1 MKSEDNIYEVFLNT
15 LDEDLRSMCE
25 KNGKAEKPFPYPY
38 CGEENIER
46 LAKTLVGVLE
56 KHSPDIPG
64 LVPEQ
69 YRDDVHE
76 ARELLAAATLALLSL
91 YFPQRD
97 NCMRCLAIVIGMFEH
112 GSNPRFKSSGVLT
125 FEQVSTGMKY
135 MSEKGGRIPSR
146 FVRSIDYKRPSDHV
160 HRDGSHGFTADED
173 DAVMFFE
180 RYRVIQR
187 RVHNDSPRFNFELCV
202 KRPFE
207 ALSDN
212 RQNFYCMEEKM
223 EIDLATKVQELRDR
237 YTLNYAQA
245 KGYDLL
251 DKLMIESLLAY
262 LRDGTV
268 STVARESYVA
278 QAERLIDGAVKLPCA
293 TSPKEGEGIDRIS
306 WQLRRTIDKKG
317 AVTCR
322 SLRCTATRPRGKRS
336 IKPKS
341 GQPRRKCR
349 HCHPAMSSAM

>member
-1 MKSEDNIYEVFLNT
+1 MKNKDDIYEAFLNT
-15 LDEDLRSMCE
+15 LDEDLRSVCE
-25 KNGKAEKPFPYPY
+25 ENGKAEKPFPYPC
-38 CGEENIER
+38 CGEKNIER

-56 KHSPDIPG
+56 KRPPDIPG

-69 YRDDVHE
+69 YRDDVHK

-91 YFPQRD
+91 YFPQRE
-97 NCMRCLAIVIGMFEH
+97 NCMRCMAILIGMFEH
-112 GSNPRFKSSGVLT
+112 GSNPRFKSSGVLM
-125 FEQVSTGMKY
+125 FEQVTTGMKY
-135 MSEKGGRIPSR
+135 SSEKGGYIPSR
-146 FVRSIDYKRPSDHV
+146 FVRSIDYKRPSDRV

-173 DAVMFFE
+173 DAAMFFE
-180 RYRVIQR
+180 RYRAIQQ

-245 KGYDLL
+245 KRYDLL

-278 QAERLIDGAVKLPCA
+278 QTERLIDGAVKLPCA
-293 TSPKEGEGIDRIS
+293 TSPKEGVGVDRIS
-306 WQLRRTIDKKG
+306 
-317 AVTCR
+317 
-322 SLRCTATRPRGKRS
+322 
-336 IKPKS
+336 
-341 GQPRRKCR
+341 
-349 HCHPAMSSAM
+349 

>member
-1 MKSEDNIYEVFLNT
+1 MKNKDDIYEAFLNT
-15 LDEDLRSMCE
+15 LDEDLRSVCE
-25 KNGKAEKPFPYPY
+25 ENGKAEKPFPYPY
-38 CGEENIER
+38 CGEKNIER

-56 KHSPDIPG
+56 KRPPDIPG

-69 YRDDVHE
+69 YRDDVHK

-91 YFPQRD
+91 YFPQRE
-97 NCMRCLAIVIGMFEH
+97 NCMRCMAILIGMFEH
-112 GSNPRFKSSGVLT
+112 GSNPRFKSSGVLM
-125 FEQVSTGMKY
+125 FEQVTTGMKY
-135 MSEKGGRIPSR
+135 SSEKGGYIPSR
-146 FVRSIDYKRPSDHV
+146 FVRSIDYKRPSDRV

-173 DAVMFFE
+173 DAAMFFE
-180 RYRVIQR
+180 RYRAIQQ

-251 DKLMIESLLAY
+251 DKLMIDALLAY
-262 LRDGTV
+262 LRDGSV
-268 STVARESYVA
+268 SIAARESYVA
-278 QAERLIDGAVKLPCA
+278 QTERLIDGAVKLPCVA
-293 TSPKEGEGIDRIS
+293 SPKEGEGVDRIS
-306 WQLRRTIDKKG
+306 
-317 AVTCR
+317 
-322 SLRCTATRPRGKRS
+322 
-336 IKPKS
+336 
-341 GQPRRKCR
+341 
-349 HCHPAMSSAM
+349 

>member
-1 MKSEDNIYEVFLNT
+1 MKNKDDIYEAFLNT
-15 LDEDLRSMCE
+15 IDEDLRSVCE

-38 CGEENIER
+38 CGEKNIER

-56 KHSPDIPG
+56 KRSPDNPG

-69 YRDDVHE
+69 YRDDVHK

-97 NCMRCLAIVIGMFEH
+97 NCVHGMAILIGMFEH
-112 GSNPRFKSSGVLT
+112 GSNPRFKSSGVLM
-125 FEQVSTGMKY
+125 FEQVTTGMKY
-135 MSEKGGRIPSR
+135 SSKKGGYIPSC
-146 FVRSIDYKRPSDHV
+146 FVRSIDCKRPSDHV

-173 DAVMFFE
+173 DTVMFFE
-180 RYRVIQR
+180 RYRAIQQ

-251 DKLMIESLLAY
+251 DKLMIDALLAY
-262 LRDGTV
+262 LRDGSV
-268 STVARESYVA
+268 SIAARESYVA
-278 QAERLIDGAVKLPCA
+278 QTERLIDGAVKLPCVA
-293 TSPKEGEGIDRIS
+293 SPKEGEGVDRIS
-306 WQLRRTIDKKG
+306 
-317 AVTCR
+317 
-322 SLRCTATRPRGKRS
+322 
-336 IKPKS
+336 
-341 GQPRRKCR
+341 
-349 HCHPAMSSAM
+349 